1 MIVSTA
7 FGSGA
12 TTGAATGAGAGSGLA
27 SSTGA
32 SAFGASATGAGS
44 TTGVTS
50 STGATTST
58 GASSTTAGAA
68 ATAVPKSWSAAHFA
82 SLSSCF
88 TAATT
93 NASLCAGYVT
103 VTTEPS
109 KEYWQ
114 AAATGYAWTRAA
126 AT

>member
-1 MIVSTA
+1 MIVENTGTS
-7 FGSGA
+7 
-12 TTGAATGAGAGSGLA
+12 TGAA
-27 SSTGA
+27 SSTG
-32 SAFGASATGAGS
+32 
-44 TTGVTS
+44 TS
-50 STGATTST
+50 ST